1 VSEPF
6 PGTSPTESPP
16 RNRLN
21 SWKDIAAYL
30 KRDVTT
36 VQRWEK
42 REGMPV
48 HRHLHDRIGSVYAFT
63 SELDAWQLSRKLP
76 LEEEPEEQAAG
87 VPGKKNDE
95 RTKRTTDTRRRLA
108 LAGEALGDSADKPRF
123 IETLPRRGYRFI
135 APITGVDGA
144 TRGTATGVSAA
155 VPTRGWKMVVTV
167 AVVVLATGI
176 AGGLFWR
183 GRQARHL
190 TEKDTIVLGDFAN
203 STGDAVFDGTLRE
216 GLSVELAQSPFLSLV
231 SEEEIHQT
239 LRMMERPARTRLTPE
254 ITREVCQRT
263 NSTAALDGSIAL
275 IGTRYNLIVR
285 AVNCVNGE
293 LLASTE
299 AQASDKSHVLDALGK
314 VALEMRR
321 RLGESL
327 STVQKYNT
335 PLEQATTPSL
345 EALQA
350 FSLGVRAQF
359 AGDDVAPVAFFQSAI
374 QLDPNFAA
382 AYDAMGTETEVIGT
396 ALAVENI
403 RKAFELRTRV
413 SEREKLIIEGD
424 YYNFVTGDLMKAQQ
438 TYILGEQIYPR
449 EMTFRESLGTL
460 YNALGQYEAGLREHQ
475 EAVRLAPSSITY
487 RFLIYAYLLLNRDED
502 AAVLARE
509 SHAKGLD
516 SGLETTLYSLS
527 FYRNDTAGMS
537 RQVAA
542 WAGKPGQDLLLALE
556 ADTAAYFGHL
566 GRARE
571 LSRQASSSA
580 KRAGENETSATY
592 EAVAA
597 LRERLFGNAIQAGQ
611 RTALAK
617 ECSGGPDK
625 YYAVALALAFT
636 GDGSQGLADNF
647 NGSFPEN
654 TVVQFNYLPTLRA
667 RLALNHANPQQAL
680 DTLEVVAP
688 YELGLPGLWFYNWPN
703 LYPVYVRGE
712 AYLAAHQGKE
722 AVAEF
727 QKILNHRGIVLNEPI
742 GALAHLQLGRALTLS
757 GDKAKAKAAY
767 QDFLTLW
774 KDADPDIPILIAAKS
789 EYAKLH

>member
-1 VSEPF
+1 VRVKLQEQPFHVLTVLLQRPDEVVTREELRSENWPADTF
-6 PGTSPTESPP
+6 VDFDNS
-16 RNRLN
+16 LN
-21 SWKDIAAYL
+21 TAIN
-30 KRDVTT
+30 
-36 VQRWEK
+36 
-42 REGMPV
+42 
-48 HRHLHDRIGSVYAFT
+48 
-63 SELDAWQLSRKLP
+63 KL
-76 LEEEPEEQAAG
+76 
-87 VPGKKNDE
+87 
-95 RTKRTTDTRRRLA
+95 R
-108 LAGEALGDSADKPRF
+108 EALGDSAENPRF

-135 APITGVDGA
+135 APVTGVDGT
-144 TRGTATGVSAA
+144 TRGTATGASA
-155 VPTRGWKMVVTV
+155 PWRPSSQKIVV
-167 AVVVLATGI
+167 AAAIAVLAAGI
-176 AGGLFWR
+176 AGGLLWR
-183 GRQARHL
+183 ARQARHL

-216 GLSVELAQSPFLSLV
+216 GLSVQLEQSPFLSLV
-231 SEEEIHQT
+231 SEEGIHQT
-239 LRMMERPARTRLTPE
+239 LRMMERPANTRLTPE

-263 NSTAALDGSIAL
+263 SSAAALDGSIAL
-275 IGTRYNLIVR
+275 IGTRYVLILK
-285 AVNCVNGE
+285 AVNCPNGD

-299 AQASDKSHVLDALGK
+299 AQASDKNHVLDALGK

-350 FSLGVRAQF
+350 FSLGVKAQF
-359 AGDDVAPVAFFQSAI
+359 AGDVAPVAFFQSAI

-382 AYDAMGTETEVIGT
+382 AYDAMGSENEVIGT

-424 YYNFVTGDLMKAQQ
+424 YYHFVTGDRMKAQQ
-438 TYILGEQIYPR
+438 SYILGEQIYPR
-449 EMTFRESLGTL
+449 EVTFRESLGVL
-460 YNALGQYEAGLREHQ
+460 YNALGQYEAGLREYQ

-487 RFLIYAYLLLNRDED
+487 RFLIYTYLSLNRDED
-502 AAVLARE
+502 AAALARE
-509 SHAKGLD
+509 AHGKGLD
-516 SGLETTLYSLS
+516 SSLGTTLYSLA
-527 FYRNDTAGMS
+527 FYRNDTTEMS

-580 KRAGENETSATY
+580 KRARENETSATY

-597 LRERLFGNAIQAGQ
+597 LREDLFGNAIQAG

-617 ECSGGPDK
+617 ERSGGPDK
-625 YYAVALALAFT
+625 YYAVALALAYT

-647 NGSFPEN
+647 NERFPEN

-667 RLALNHANPQQAL
+667 RLALSHSNPQQAL
-680 DTLEVVAP
+680 DTLEVAAS
-688 YELGLPGLWFYNWPN
+688 YELGLPASSFYNWPN

-712 AYLAAHQGKE
+712 AYLAAHRGGE
-722 AVAEF
+722 AAAEF
-727 QKILNHRGIVLNEPI
+727 QKILDHRGIVLNEPI
-742 GALAHLQLGRALTLS
+742 GALAHLQLGRAYALQ
-757 GDKAKAKAAY
+757 GDTAKARAAY

-774 KDADPDIPILIAAKS
+774 KDADPDIPILKQAKA
-789 EYAKLH
+789 EYAKLP

>member
-1 VSEPF
+1 MALEIRSRSILRFGVFEVDVRAGELRKQGVRIKLQEQPFHVLTVLLQRPGEVVTREELRSENWSADTF
-6 PGTSPTESPP
+6 VDFDNS
-16 RNRLN
+16 LN
-21 SWKDIAAYL
+21 TAIN
-30 KRDVTT
+30 
-36 VQRWEK
+36 
-42 REGMPV
+42 
-48 HRHLHDRIGSVYAFT
+48 
-63 SELDAWQLSRKLP
+63 KL
-76 LEEEPEEQAAG
+76 
-87 VPGKKNDE
+87 
-95 RTKRTTDTRRRLA
+95 R
-108 LAGEALGDSADKPRF
+108 EALGDSADNPRF

-135 APITGVDGA
+135 ASVRSEDREA
-144 TRGTATGVSAA
+144 SATGAAA
-155 VPTRGWKMVVTV
+155 VSDKRAWKTAAIM
-167 AVVVLATGI
+167 AGVLAAAVS
-176 AGGLFWR
+176 AGGLYWR
-183 GRQARHL
+183 SHRSPKL
-190 TEKDTIVLGDFAN
+190 TEKDTIVLGDLTN
-203 STGDAVFDGTLRE
+203 TTGDPVFDGTLRE
-216 GLSVELAQSPFLSLV
+216 GLSVELEQSPFLSLV
-231 SEEEIHQT
+231 SEEGIQQT
-239 LRMMERPARTRLTPE
+239 LRMMGQPTNVRLTPQ
-254 ITREVCQRT
+254 IAREVCQRT

-275 IGTRYNLIVR
+275 IGTRYNLILK

-350 FSLGVRAQF
+350 FSLGVKAQF
-359 AGDDVAPVAFFQSAI
+359 AGDVAPVAFFQSAI

-382 AYDAMGTETEVIGT
+382 AYDAMGSENEVIGT
-396 ALAVENI
+396 ALAVENM

-424 YYNFVTGDLMKAQQ
+424 YYTFVTGDLMKARQSF
-438 TYILGEQIYPR
+438 ILGEQIYPR
-449 EMTFRESLGTL
+449 EVNFRTNLGAL

-487 RFLIYAYLLLNRDED
+487 RFLIYTYLSLNRDED
-502 AAVLARE
+502 AAALARE
-509 SHAKGLD
+509 AHGEGLD
-516 SGLETTLYSLS
+516 SSLGTTLYSLA
-527 FYRNDTAGMS
+527 FYRNDTAEMS

-580 KRAGENETSATY
+580 KRARENETSATY

-597 LRERLFGNAIQAGQ
+597 LREGLFGNVNQAGQ

-617 ECSGGPDK
+617 ERSGGPDK
-625 YYAVALALAFT
+625 YYAVVLALACT

-647 NGSFPEN
+647 NERFPEN

-667 RLALNHANPQQAL
+667 RLALSHANPQQAL
-680 DTLEVVAP
+680 DTLEVAAS
-688 YELGLPGLWFYNWPN
+688 YELGLPALWFYNWPN

-712 AYLAAHQGKE
+712 AYLAAHLGGE
-722 AVAEF
+722 AAAEF
-727 QKILNHRGIVLNEPI
+727 QKILDHRGIILNEPI
-742 GALAHLQLGRALTLS
+742 GALAHLQLGRAYAMQ
-757 GDKAKAKAAY
+757 GDTAKSRAAY
-767 QDFLTLW
+767 QDFLALW
-774 KDADPDIPILIAAKS
+774 KDADPDIPIFKQAKA
-789 EYAKLH
+789 EYANLQ